1 MKSTFG
7 ERIEK
12 IISASGINKTKF
24 SEQLNVSQAFVS
36 QLCSGVR
43 QPSDRTINDIC
54 REFKI
59 DEHWLRTGEGD
70 MFKPVSRD
78 KEIAAFM
85 GDVMRGETDDFRRR
99 LVAVLAKLD
108 PEEWELLER
117 MALKLVAECTKK
129 EDQAEA

>member
-1 MKSTFG
+1 MNDRIKQVRKTTKLTQSAFG
-7 ERIEK
+7 ERIGVKGNTVTGWE
-12 IISASGINKTKF
+12 SGIRIP
-24 SEQLNVSQAFVS
+24 SEAILTSIS
-36 QLCSGVR
+36 
-43 QPSDRTINDIC
+43 
-54 REFKI
+54 REFGV

-78 KEIAAFM
+78 EEIAAFM

-108 PEEWELLER
+108 SEEWELLER